1 MIYSMEKN
9 SKISR
14 LILGGFK
21 ILKIMIKNLRLL
33 IFLDMER
40 VSLTIIT
47 LKGGIKMT
55 IKMIAVDMDGTFLN
69 DEKKYN
75 VVQFNQ
81 IFQVLEEKKIKFVVA
96 SGNQYFQLRSFF
108 PSHYERMA
116 FVAENGANILIGRK
130 HIYNAEIPSENIK
143 KTLAIL
149 EKLQPKNLILCGKK
163 SAYISETISDSA
175 LNEAKFYYPVL
186 KKIANL
192 YDIGDEG
199 DAIFKLALSFDE
211 EDANEKLHILKK
223 SLTGILIPVSS
234 GHGDIDLILPG
245 VHKLNGLKILGEKW
259 GIGLDE
265 MATFGDSGND
275 LEMIRG
281 VKNSFAMENAQ
292 QKIKEAATT
301 VIGTNN
307 SGAVL
312 DTIQS
317 LIN

>member
-1 MIYSMEKN
+1 
-9 SKISR
+9 
-14 LILGGFK
+14 
-21 ILKIMIKNLRLL
+21 
-33 IFLDMER
+33 
-40 VSLTIIT
+40 
-47 LKGGIKMT
+47 
-55 IKMIAVDMDGTFLN
+55 
-69 DEKKYN
+69 
-75 VVQFNQ
+75 
-81 IFQVLEEKKIKFVVA
+81 
-96 SGNQYFQLRSFF
+96 
-108 PSHYERMA
+108 
-116 FVAENGANILIGRK
+116 
-130 HIYNAEIPSENIK
+130 
-143 KTLAIL
+143 
-149 EKLQPKNLILCGKK
+149 
-163 SAYISETISDSA
+163 
-175 LNEAKFYYPVL
+175 
-186 KKIANL
+186 
-192 YDIGDEG
+192 
-199 DAIFKLALSFDE
+199 
-211 EDANEKLHILKK
+211 
-223 SLTGILIPVSS
+223 VSS